1 VPVLQ
6 VHGSLDPLVLPES
19 AAGSGAFVDA
29 PYAFD
34 LLHGAGHF
42 LPEER
47 PDQVSD
53 LLLSWLRTLS

>member
-1 VPVLQ
+1 MLVVQ

-19 AAGSGAFVDA
+19 AAGSGAHVDA
-29 PYAFD
+29 AYTFQ

-47 PDQVSD
+47 PDEVAE
-53 LLLSWLRTLS
+53 LVLAWLRTLP